1 MGQYRQYYNKG
12 TIVFCTLIRFF
23 LAGLILL
30 QAKTENIPIVETGW
44 FCYLILALWGISMG
58 VVNVGTFILSAELVS
73 EERKELSGFVTVIG
87 VNVGSTIGGLLSL
100 LLTGSAGGH

>member
-1 MGQYRQYYNKG
+1 
-12 TIVFCTLIRFF
+12 
-23 LAGLILL
+23 
-30 QAKTENIPIVETGW
+30 
-44 FCYLILALWGISMG
+44 
-58 VVNVGTFILSAELVS
+58 LSAELVS